1 MKNKKILFKIIILF
15 ILFYLMWIN
24 SYVNAVWELVEITNS
39 DGVSVY
45 GPSPSTIEDGVAINK
60 NIMSVIGTPKI
71 NTRVTIDNEKIY
83 NFSTD
88 QEWYKFRG
96 SITLSDGT
104 IYNPDGGE
112 AYIETKAF
120 RPEDIHASEDPEK
133 IVVGEDESDSG
144 ESLVN
149 GGDKVLIT
157 TNPNM
162 ENATNL
168 TDMSITSNLDKYKNN
183 GVEGADVLRDKSN
196 FIVGILQAVGT
207 VVAVIM
213 LTIIAIKYMISSI
226 EERAEYK
233 QTMVPY
239 IIGAASILIISNLVG
254 LIYSI
259 ITNLNI

>member
-1 MKNKKILFKIIILF
+1 MKNRFIRKISLIFIIMLFLIG
-15 ILFYLMWIN
+15 M
-24 SYVNAVWELVEITNS
+24 SYTIVNATTYKTTGQTTVYYRDETTNRLS
-39 DGVSVY
+39 GSNASIA
-45 GPSPSTIEDGVAINK
+45 G
-60 NIMSVIGTPKI
+60 
-71 NTRVTIDNEKIY
+71 
-83 NFSTD
+83 D
-88 QEWYKFRG
+88 QEIEAGTYTATINVNNRAVFCRRID
-96 SITLSDGT
+96 SDSLTLTTGRTISKMDGMEWF
-104 IYNPDGGE
+104 IPVGALEEVSAEDSS
-112 AYIETKAF
+112 ET
-120 RPEDIHASEDPEK
+120 
-133 IVVGEDESDSG
+133 DSG
-144 ESLVN
+144 EPLVN

-168 TDMSITSNLDKYKNN
+168 TDMSITSNLDKYENN

-196 FIVGILQAVGT
+196 IIVGVLQAVGT

>member
-1 MKNKKILFKIIILF
+1 MLWYFDSLMGVRIVKNRFIRKISLIFIIMLFLIG
-15 ILFYLMWIN
+15 M
-24 SYVNAVWELVEITNS
+24 SYTIVNAAATERTIS
-39 DGVSVY
+39 KMDGMEWFIPVGALEEVSA
-45 GPSPSTIEDGVAINK
+45 ED
-60 NIMSVIGTPKI
+60 SSGT
-71 NTRVTIDNEKIY
+71 
-83 NFSTD
+83 
-88 QEWYKFRG
+88 
-96 SITLSDGT
+96 
-104 IYNPDGGE
+104 
-112 AYIETKAF
+112 
-120 RPEDIHASEDPEK
+120 
-133 IVVGEDESDSG
+133 DSG
-144 ESLVN
+144 EPLVN

-168 TDMSITSNLDKYKNN
+168 TDMSITSNLDKYENN
-183 GVEGADVLRDKSN
+183 GVEGADALRNKSN
-196 FIVGILQAVGT
+196 VVVGVLQAVGT